1 MAEDR
6 GSPARALAGRPVPRT
21 QGEDGRPGPEE
32 LRRAREVLEAV
43 VSDRSLLAQ
52 LPDEERTRLLVAAGR
67 TIHPDLEQKRRLVRS
82 LRAVQRR
89 RAEAHDR
96 SVLAGTGIRAARE
109 AEVFVPPPRR
119 LGTGAP
125 EVERSREVRK
135 PRTCYVC
142 KVEYRTVH
150 AFYDALCPACA
161 EINYEKRFQTADLR
175 GRVALVTGA
184 RVKIGYQAALKLLR
198 AGATVVATTRFPHDA
213 ARRYATE
220 PDFADW
226 SARLRVH
233 GLDLRHSP
241 SVEIFCSHVSHELGR
256 LDLLV
261 NNACQTVRRPPGFY
275 EHLLDF
281 EERPKD
287 ALPPELRLL
296 VASHH
301 ECVSLLEGASD
312 PARDAAGESFGGL
325 VAWRGGGAG
334 LGLRHS
340 ARLSQ
345 VRFGFD
351 EGARREDLFP
361 GGALDADLQQVDL
374 RAVNSW
380 RLTLAEVSTPEMIEV
395 QLVNSVA
402 PFILCARLKPLML
415 RVPGRDTHVVNV
427 SAMEGIFSRGTKT
440 DRHPHT
446 NMAKASLNML
456 TLTASR
462 DYVRHGIHMN
472 AVDTG
477 WITDEDPFV
486 HAARKRDELGFQ
498 PPLDVV
504 DGAARV
510 LDPFLAGL
518 TTGEH
523 AHGKFFKDY
532 HPSNW

>member
-6 GSPARALAGRPVPRT
+6 GWPTRALEPPGPKRV
-21 QGEDGRPGPEE
+21 GGGPGPEE
-32 LRRAREVLEAV
+32 LRRALEALEAV
-43 VSDRSLLAQ
+43 AADRSVLAQ
-52 LPDEERTRLLVAAGR
+52 LPGEERKRLLVAAGR
-67 TIHPDLEQKRRLVRS
+67 AVHPETEQKRRLVKA
-82 LRAVQRR
+82 LRKAKRR
-89 RAEAHDR
+89 RDEAHDR
-96 SVLAGTGIRAARE
+96 ALVGRTGIREARE
-109 AEVFVPPPRR
+109 APVFVPPPR
-119 LGTGAP
+119 LLAAP
-125 EVERSREVRK
+125 APTAEPAREVRK

-142 KVEYRTVH
+142 KAEYRRLH
-150 AFYDALCPACA
+150 SFYDALCPACGDL
-161 EINYEKRFQTADLR
+161 NYEKRFQAADLR

-184 RVKIGYQAALKLLR
+184 RVKIGYQAALVLLR

-213 ARRYATE
+213 ARRYAAE
-220 PDFADW
+220 PDFAEW
-226 SARLRVH
+226 GGRLRIH

-241 SVEIFCSHVSHELGR
+241 SVEILCSLLGRELKR

-261 NNACQTVRRPPGFY
+261 NNACQTVRRPPGFF

-281 EERPKD
+281 EELEEE
-287 ALPPELRLL
+287 ALPEGLRPLL
-296 VASHH
+296 ASHH
-301 ECVSLLEGASD
+301 EGVRLLEAAAPVADAS
-312 PARDAAGESFGGL
+312 AEGLGGL

-380 RLTLAEVSTPEMIEV
+380 RLTLAEVATPEMIEV
-395 QLVNSVA
+395 QLVNAVA

-415 RVPGRDTHVVNV
+415 RTPGRDKHVVNV
-427 SAMEGIFSRGTKT
+427 SAMEGVFSRGTKT

-446 NMAKASLNML
+446 NMAKAALNML
-456 TLTASR
+456 TLTSAR
-462 DYVRHGIHMN
+462 DYVKDGIHMN

-477 WITDEDPFV
+477 WITDEDPFA
-486 HAARKRDELGFQ
+486 HATRKREDLGFQ

-510 LDPFLAGL
+510 LDPFLHGL
-518 TTGEH
+518 NTGEH

-532 HPSNW
+532 RPSSW